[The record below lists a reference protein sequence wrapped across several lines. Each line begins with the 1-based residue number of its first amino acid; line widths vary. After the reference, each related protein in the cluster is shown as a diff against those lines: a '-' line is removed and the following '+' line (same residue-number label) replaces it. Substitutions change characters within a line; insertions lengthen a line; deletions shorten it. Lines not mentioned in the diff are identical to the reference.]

1 MGYMQIITNHKTDL
15 SRQIIKII
23 IFIKRLILL
32 SNHRAPIAPGDRK
45 IKHRIRTVDRSTDKI
60 KTVFVRCY

>member
-1 MGYMQIITNHKTDL
+1 MQFCVTIYKRLRVGYMQIITNHKTDL

-23 IFIKRLILL
+23 IFIIRPILL

-45 IKHRIRTVDRSTDKI
+45 IIYN
-60 KTVFVRCY
+60 VFVQ